1 MATLLRREETLE
13 HEIHYWTE
21 RLLEDGYAIVPGA
34 ADPATMRRIDEDFGD
49 AWRRTPFSK
58 GNFFG
63 TRTIRFGRLLLRSPL
78 MAGLAQHE
86 LIRGIA
92 ERILRPWCESIQL
105 NLTQAIAVHPGAP
118 EQLPHRDQDMWDGP
132 KGEVEYM
139 VNVIWPLTRFT
150 GDNGATLLWRASN
163 RREKNAYLADT
174 EKVAAEMPVGSAL
187 IFLGS
192 TLHGQGA
199 NLSREVRKAA
209 VVGYSLSWLKA
220 YENQYLA
227 YPPAVARRFS
237 PDLADLV
244 GYRQIPPNLNNFE
257 AQSPA
262 ILLQD
267 EVPAFPG
274 AVDAFRPEQVEAI
287 DHYHRHGRP
296 RLV

>member
-34 ADPATMRRIDEDFGD
+34 ADPAMMQAIDADFGE
-49 AWRRTPFSK
+49 AWTRTPFSR

-63 TRTIRFGRLLLRSPL
+63 SRTVRFARLLLRSKHSAAL
-78 MAGLAQHE
+78 VQHE
-86 LIRGIA
+86 LVQGIA
-92 ERILRPWCESIQL
+92 ERVLRPWCESIQL

-139 VNVIWPLTRFT
+139 VNAIWPLTRFT
-150 GDNGATLLWRASN
+150 AANGATRLWRSSN
-163 RREKNAYLADT
+163 RREKDCYLADT

-187 IFLGS
+187 LFLGS
-192 TLHGQGA
+192 TLHAQGA
-199 NLSREVRKAA
+199 NSSGEVRKAFVA
-209 VVGYSLSWLKA
+209 GYSLSWLKA

-227 YPPAVARRFS
+227 YPPEVARHFA
-237 PDLADLV
+237 PGLADLV

-262 ILLQD
+262 ILLKG

-274 AVDAFRPEQVEAI
+274 AVDAFRPDQVEAI
-287 DHYHRHGRP
+287 DHYYRHGRP

>member
-21 RLLEDGYAIVPGA
+21 RLLDDGFAIIPGA
-34 ADPATMRRIDEDFGD
+34 ADPATMRAVDRDFGE
-49 AWRRTPFSK
+49 AWHRTPFSK

-63 TRTIRFGRLLLRSPL
+63 TRTVRFGRLLLRSPRVD
-78 MAGLAQHE
+78 GLVRHE
-86 LIRGIA
+86 LVRGVA
-92 ERILRPWCESIQL
+92 ERILRPWGESIQL

-139 VNVIWPLTRFT
+139 VNVIWPLTPFT
-150 GDNGATLLWRASN
+150 RANGATVLWRGSN
-163 RREKNAYLADT
+163 RREKNSYLSDT

-187 IFLGS
+187 LFLGS
-192 TLHGQGA
+192 TLHAQGA
-199 NLSREVRKAA
+199 NVSREVRRAA

-220 YENQYLA
+220 YENPYLA
-227 YPPAVARRFS
+227 YPPAVARDFA

-287 DHYHRHGRP
+287 DHYYRHGRP